1 MKQVFVLQ
9 NQHNQ
14 FLNKQGE
21 WCDGREA
28 KTLYNTEFKDE
39 AINQQFEVSSK
50 DYTLR
55 VTLLR
60 CKLDERRIP
69 QIPSDNLPDAMEMP
83 IEPAC
88 AADEPSAL
96 DEEPLALDEEPSALD
111 EEPSAL
117 DEKSSALDEE
127 IPAQDNEPQA
137 SLLDDLLVEEPSVQD
152 KEPSA
157 VSEEPLSSTEEAEA
171 IVETV
176 VAEVSTVADMFVGHD
191 EVGAANDA
199 PTPEGFGLESAQ
211 PQTEE

>member
-9 NQHNQ
+9 NQNNQ

-69 QIPSDNLPDAMEMP
+69 QIPSDSLPDAMEMP
-83 IEPAC
+83 IEQASD
-88 AADEPSAL
+88 AS
-96 DEEPLALDEEPSALD
+96 DEEPSAFG
-111 EEPSAL
+111 EEPSAQN
-117 DEKSSALDEE
+117 EE
-127 IPAQDNEPQA
+127 PSAQDNEPQA
-137 SLLDDLLVEEPSVQD
+137 SLLDDLLVEEPSAQD

-157 VSEEPLSSTEEAEA
+157 VSEEPLSSTEEPET
-171 IVETV
+171 IVEAV
-176 VAEVSTVADMFVGHD
+176 VAEVSSVADMFGGHD

-199 PTPEGFGLESAQ
+199 PKSEGLDLESVS
-211 PQTEE
+211 PQSEE

>member
-9 NQHNQ
+9 NQNKQ

-83 IEPAC
+83 MEPASE
-88 AADEPSAL
+88 APDTVVEPVV
-96 DEEPLALDEEPSALD
+96 EP
-111 EEPSAL
+111 
-117 DEKSSALDEE
+117 
-127 IPAQDNEPQA
+127 
-137 SLLDDLLVEEPSVQD
+137 
-152 KEPSA
+152 
-157 VSEEPLSSTEEAEA
+157 
-171 IVETV
+171 V
-176 VAEVSTVADMFVGHD
+176 VAEVSTVADMFAGQD
-191 EVGAANDA
+191 DVGAANDA
-199 PTPEGFGLESAQ
+199 PKAEGFELESAQ
-211 PQTEE
+211 PQSEE

>member
-9 NQHNQ
+9 NQHKQ

-83 IEPAC
+83 AEPAP
-88 AADEPSAL
+88 AAAEEVSPP
-96 DEEPLALDEEPSALD
+96 DEEPEP
-111 EEPSAL
+111 
-117 DEKSSALDEE
+117 
-127 IPAQDNEPQA
+127 
-137 SLLDDLLVEEPSVQD
+137 
-152 KEPSA
+152 
-157 VSEEPLSSTEEAEA
+157 
-171 IVETV
+171 IVESV
-176 VAEVSTVADMFVGHD
+176 VAEVSTVADMFGGH
-191 EVGAANDA
+191 EEAGAANDA
-199 PTPEGFGLESAQ
+199 AKPENLDPEVFQ
-211 PQTEE
+211 PQLEE

>member
-83 IEPAC
+83 IEPASD
-88 AADEPSAL
+88 AA
-96 DEEPLALDEEPSALD
+96 DEEPSAANG
-111 EEPSAL
+111 EPSVL
-117 DEKSSALDEE
+117 D
-127 IPAQDNEPQA
+127 IEPQA
-137 SLLDDLLVEEPSVQD
+137 SLLDELPLEEPSADVQ
-152 KEPSA
+152 EPSA
-157 VSEEPLSSTEEAEA
+157 LNQQPSAFNQEPVVLNGEPET
-171 IVETV
+171 IVEAV
-176 VAEVSTVADMFVGHD
+176 VAEVSTVADMFAGQDDVD
-191 EVGAANDA
+191 AANDA
-199 PTPEGFGLESAQ
+199 PKSEDLELESAL

>member
-9 NQHNQ
+9 NQDKQ

-28 KTLYNTEFKDE
+28 RTLYNTEFKDE

-69 QIPSDNLPDAMEMP
+69 QIPDDNLPDAMEMP
-83 IEPAC
+83 IESDSTEEPSV
-88 AADEPSAL
+88 DIQEPSAL
-96 DEEPLALDEEPSALD
+96 GQEPSATYEEPSATY
-111 EEPSAL
+111 EEP
-117 DEKSSALDEE
+117 ET
-127 IPAQDNEPQA
+127 
-137 SLLDDLLVEEPSVQD
+137 V
-152 KEPSA
+152 
-157 VSEEPLSSTEEAEA
+157 
-171 IVETV
+171 VETV
-176 VAEVSTVADMFVGHD
+176 VAEVSTVADISADQGD
-191 EVGAANDA
+191 VGAANDA
-199 PTPEGFGLESAQ
+199 PKSEGLALETMQ